1 MSKYIR
7 RITAP
12 AALGMAM
19 LVAACSEKPAAND
32 ALATDTSL
40 SRDLALAGADSLA
53 QPALT
58 DTFTAP
64 TTTAP
69 TPAPAPPR
77 ATAPVTRP
85 RPATPRPSTP
95 APKPS
100 TPAPTTSTPAPTTT
114 ASGNTVREGSGAG
127 SESRTMGTIAAGTRI
142 ALTSNQKV
150 CTNTNKVG
158 DRFTATIAEP
168 VSGANGAVIPAG
180 ATAVVRITELKRSEN
195 ANDQIRVGLDVVSI
209 SFGGKSYAVNAR
221 TAEADVS
228 RVRNSSTQ
236 NDAKKVIG
244 GAVIGA
250 IAGQV
255 LGKDTKGT
263 VIGAATGAAAGT
275 AAAAAT
281 ANFEGCLN
289 EGARIAIVLNDATT
303 VPVG

>member
-1 MSKYIR
+1 MSQYIR
-7 RITAP
+7 RFTAP
-12 AALGMAM
+12 AVIGLALLAG
-19 LVAACSEKPAAND
+19 ACSEKPASDD
-32 ALATDTSL
+32 ALSADSSL

-58 DTFTAP
+58 DTFTTPSAVAP
-64 TTTAP
+64 AP
-69 TPAPAPPR
+69 SPAPAPPR
-77 ATAPVTRP
+77 AASPAP
-85 RPATPRPSTP
+85 RPAQTPSRPSAPRPTP
-95 APKPS
+95 SAP
-100 TPAPTTSTPAPTTT
+100 AATPAPTTT
-114 ASGNTVREGSGAG
+114 ASGNTVRAGSGA
-127 SESRTMGTIAAGTRI
+127 EAAKMGTIASGTTI
-142 ALTSNQKV
+142 ALTSNQTV

-158 DRFTATIAEP
+158 DRFTATVAET
-168 VSGANGAVIPAG
+168 VHGSDGAVIPAG
-180 ATAVVRITELKRSEN
+180 ATAVVRVTELKRSEN
-195 ANDQIRVGLDVVSI
+195 ANDQIRVGLEVVSI
-209 SFGGKSYAVNAR
+209 SFGGKSYAVSAR
-221 TAEADVS
+221 TASADVA

-281 ANFEGCLN
+281 ANYEGCVN
-289 EGARIAIVLNDATT
+289 EGSRISIVLTDATT

>member
-1 MSKYIR
+1 MSQYIR

-12 AALGMAM
+12 AALGLA
-19 LVAACSEKPAAND
+19 LLLGACSEKPAADD

-53 QPALT
+53 QPSLT
-58 DTFTAP
+58 DTFTTPSA
-64 TTTAP
+64 TAP
-69 TPAPAPPR
+69 EPAPPR

-85 RPATPRPSTP
+85 RATTPRPATP
-95 APKPS
+95 APKPA
-100 TPAPTTSTPAPTTT
+100 APTTREPTTT

-127 SESRTMGTIAAGTRI
+127 SESRTMGTIASGTRI

-158 DRFTATIAEP
+158 DRFTATIAES
-168 VSGANGAVIPAG
+168 VTGSNGAVIPAG

-221 TAEADVS
+221 TAEADVA
-228 RVRNSSTQ
+228 RVRNSSTE

-281 ANFEGCLN
+281 ANYEGCLN
-289 EGARIAIVLNDATT
+289 EGARIAIILNDATT

>member
-1 MSKYIR
+1 MSQYIR

-12 AALGMAM
+12 AALGLA
-19 LVAACSEKPAAND
+19 LVLGACSDKPAADD

-40 SRDLALAGADSLA
+40 SRDLALAGSDSLA

-58 DTFTAP
+58 DTFT
-64 TTTAP
+64 
-69 TPAPAPPR
+69 TPAASEPEPAPPR

-85 RPATPRPSTP
+85 RTTTPRPATPRPT
-95 APKPS
+95 
-100 TPAPTTSTPAPTTT
+100 TPAPTTKEPTTT
-114 ASGNTVREGSGAG
+114 ASGNTVRQGSGAG
-127 SESRTMGTIAAGTRI
+127 TESRTMGTIASGTRI

-158 DRFTATIAEP
+158 DRFTATIAES
-168 VSGANGAVIPAG
+168 VTGSNGAVIPAG

-209 SFGGKSYAVNAR
+209 SFEGKSYAVNAR

-228 RVRNSSTQ
+228 RVRSSSTQ

-281 ANFEGCLN
+281 ANYDGCLN

-303 VPVG
+303 VPIG